1 MADGL
6 QREVFMR
13 CPECKTL
20 NDENAAACNSCGLLL
35 LKARQEI
42 DAKKP
47 HRRAEDFAGQKRRAA
62 DAAVDHCRFCG
73 GQVQTSAV
81 RCQHCGEILNETFYR
96 ERARKWRSRLNYAS
110 WVAYI
115 FGLGALLLFRPVGL
129 FSIAAGLILSI
140 AYYAVPAEPVG
151 GTDGKPK
158 SLLAFLK
165 RQLRLER
172 VQVPIPN
179 FPKKKLVFVGT
190 PLVAALIGYGANF
203 VLLQEPVNDVLKEN
217 SALAGMQVSAH
228 YAYYIVPG
236 VVVYDLKSLSANS
249 KPIDVHA
256 AFADFAGR
264 LRFRKFDRIDLSY
277 RGVTKFSVDGGT
289 FQRLG
294 TAYVRHDATGADFVL
309 NKFPRLVHAQ
319 APSTPGQSLSDY
331 QALLRFHQQ
340 WYGGK
345 VKSEG

>member
-1 MADGL
+1 MADPL
-6 QREVFMR
+6 QSEVSMR

-20 NDENAAACNSCGLLL
+20 NDDTAAACNACGLLL
-35 LKARQEI
+35 LKTRQEL

-62 DAAVDHCRFCG
+62 DSAVDHCRFCG
-73 GQVQTSAV
+73 GEVQSSAV
-81 RCQHCGEILNETFYR
+81 RCRHCGEILNETFYR

-129 FSIAAGLILSI
+129 FSIAAGLIMSI

-151 GTDGKPK
+151 GTDGNGKPK
-158 SLLAFLK
+158 GLLAFLK
-165 RQLRLER
+165 RQIRLER
-172 VQVPIPN
+172 VQIPIPR

-190 PLVAALIGYGANF
+190 PLVAALIGYAANF

-228 YAYYIVPG
+228 YAYYVVPG
-236 VVVYDLKSLSANS
+236 VVVYDLKTLSRTA

-277 RGVTKFSVDGGT
+277 QGVTRASVDGAT
-289 FQRLG
+289 FRELG
-294 TAYVRHDATGADFVL
+294 TAYVRHDAAGADFVL
-309 NKFPRLVHAQ
+309 NKFPRLVHIQ
-319 APSTPGQSLSDY
+319 APSQPGQSLSDY

-340 WYGGK
+340 WYGK
-345 VKSEG
+345 EE